1 MLNLTLLIKGLVGAL
16 LQVAFFG
23 ALLLI
28 PAGTF
33 QWTEAN
39 QFLYFYGLLTL
50 ISTVFLAIKAP
61 RSLEAR
67 LEIPMSE
74 SQPLSD
80 RIATTFLLVFLVGW
94 FVFIPVDIFHLKF
107 LAPPQHIISVLGGIL
122 SLFGYGIMLTALYQN
137 EFATTVVRDQ
147 SDRGHELRDT
157 GLYGL
162 VRHPFYTGFISF
174 CAGLAL
180 WLQSYAALIAGL
192 LPITALIGRIYAE
205 ETMLEEYL
213 TGYKTYMS
221 KVRYRIIP
229 FIW

>member
-1 MLNLTLLIKGLVGAL
+1 MFLIKGLIGAT
-16 LQVAFFG
+16 LQIAFFG
-23 ALLLI
+23 TLLLI
-28 PAGTF
+28 PAGTW

-39 QFLYFYGLLTL
+39 QFLYCYGFLTL
-50 ISTVFLAIKAP
+50 VSTVFLAIKAP

-67 LEIPMSE
+67 MEMPMNE

-94 FVFIPVDIFHLKF
+94 FVFIPIDIFHLKL
-107 LAPPQHIISVLGGIL
+107 LAPPQYSISILGGAA
-122 SLFGYGIMLTALYQN
+122 SLLGYGIMITALYQN
-137 EFATTVVRDQ
+137 EFATPVVRDQ

-162 VRHPFYTGFISF
+162 VRHPFYTGFILF
-174 CAGLAL
+174 CLGMAL

-205 ETMLEEYL
+205 EKILQETLP
-213 TGYKTYMS
+213 GYREYMS
-221 KVRYRIIP
+221 RTRYRIIP
-229 FIW
+229 FVW

>member
-1 MLNLTLLIKGLVGAL
+1 MFLIKGLIGAT
-16 LQVAFFG
+16 LQIAFFG

-28 PAGTF
+28 PAGTW

-39 QFLYFYGLLTL
+39 QFLYCYGFLTL
-50 ISTVFLAIKAP
+50 VSTVFLAIKAP

-67 LEIPMSE
+67 MEMPMNE

-94 FVFIPVDIFHLKF
+94 FVFIPIDIFHLKL
-107 LAPPQHIISVLGGIL
+107 LAPPQHSISILGGTA
-122 SLFGYGIMLTALYQN
+122 SLLGYGIMLTALYQN
-137 EFATTVVRDQ
+137 EFATPVVRDQ

-162 VRHPFYTGFISF
+162 VRHPFYTGFILF
-174 CAGLAL
+174 CTGMAL

-205 ETMLEEYL
+205 ETILQEAL
-213 TGYKTYMS
+213 PGYGEYMS
-221 KVRYRIIP
+221 RTRYRIIP

>member
-1 MLNLTLLIKGLVGAL
+1 MFLIKGLIGAI
-16 LQVAFFG
+16 LQIAFFG

-28 PAGTF
+28 PAGTW

-39 QFLYFYGLLTL
+39 QFLYCYGFLTL
-50 ISTVFLAIKAP
+50 VSTVFLAIKAP

-67 LEIPMSE
+67 MEMPMNE

-94 FVFIPVDIFHLKF
+94 FVFIPIDIFHLKL
-107 LAPPQHIISVLGGIL
+107 LAPPQYSISILGGAA
-122 SLFGYGIMLTALYQN
+122 SLLGYGIMITALYQN
-137 EFATTVVRDQ
+137 EFATPVVRDQ

-162 VRHPFYTGFISF
+162 VRHPFYTGFILF
-174 CAGLAL
+174 CLGMAL

-205 ETMLEEYL
+205 EKILQETLP
-213 TGYKTYMS
+213 GYREYMS
-221 KVRYRIIP
+221 RTRYRIIP
-229 FIW
+229 FVW

>member
-1 MLNLTLLIKGLVGAL
+1 MFLIKGLIGAT
-16 LQVAFFG
+16 LQIAFFG

-28 PAGTF
+28 PAGTW

-39 QFLYFYGLLTL
+39 QFLYCYGFLTL
-50 ISTVFLAIKAP
+50 VSTVFLAIKAP

-67 LEIPMSE
+67 MEMPMNE

-94 FVFIPVDIFHLKF
+94 FVFIPIDIFHLKL
-107 LAPPQHIISVLGGIL
+107 LAPPQYSISILGGAA
-122 SLFGYGIMLTALYQN
+122 SLLGYGIMITALYQN
-137 EFATTVVRDQ
+137 EFATPVVRDQ

-162 VRHPFYTGFISF
+162 VRHPFYTGFILF
-174 CAGLAL
+174 CLGMAL

-205 ETMLEEYL
+205 EKILQETLP
-213 TGYKTYMS
+213 GYREYMS
-221 KVRYRIIP
+221 RTHYRIIP
-229 FIW
+229 FVW

>member
-23 ALLLI
+23 ALLLL
-28 PAGTF
+28 PAWTW

-39 QFLYFYGLLTL
+39 QFLYCFSFLTL
-50 ISTVFLAIKAP
+50 VGTVFLAIKAP

-80 RIATTFLLVFLVGW
+80 RIATTFLLVFLVSW
-94 FVFIPVDIFHLKF
+94 FVFIPIDIFHLKL
-107 LAPPQHIISVLGGIL
+107 LAPPQHSISILGGAA
-122 SLFGYGIMLTALYQN
+122 SLLGYGIMITALYQN
-137 EFATTVVRDQ
+137 EFATPVVRDQ

-162 VRHPFYTGFISF
+162 VRHPFYTGFILF
-174 CAGLAL
+174 CLGMAL

-205 ETMLEEYL
+205 EKILQETLP
-213 TGYKTYMS
+213 GYREYMS
-221 KVRYRIIP
+221 RANYRIIP

>member
-1 MLNLTLLIKGLVGAL
+1 MLLIKGLIGAT
-16 LQVAFFG
+16 LQIAFFG

-28 PAGTF
+28 PAGTW

-39 QFLYFYGLLTL
+39 QFLYCYGFLTL
-50 ISTVFLAIKAP
+50 VSTVFLAIKAP

-67 LEIPMSE
+67 MELPMNE

-94 FVFIPVDIFHLKF
+94 FVFIPIDIFHLKL
-107 LAPPQHIISVLGGIL
+107 LAPPQHSISILGGTA
-122 SLFGYGIMLTALYQN
+122 SLLGYGIMLTALYQN
-137 EFATTVVRDQ
+137 EFATPVVRDQ

-162 VRHPFYTGFISF
+162 VRHPFYTGLILF
-174 CAGLAL
+174 CLGMAL

-205 ETMLEEYL
+205 EKILQETLP
-213 TGYKTYMS
+213 GYREYMS
-221 KVRYRIIP
+221 RANYRIIP

>member
-1 MLNLTLLIKGLVGAL
+1 MFLIKGLIGAT
-16 LQVAFFG
+16 LQIAFFG

-28 PAGTF
+28 PAGTW

-39 QFLYFYGLLTL
+39 QFLYCYGFLTL
-50 ISTVFLAIKAP
+50 VSTVFLAIKAP

-67 LEIPMSE
+67 MELPMNE

-94 FVFIPVDIFHLKF
+94 FVFIPIDIFHLKL
-107 LAPPQHIISVLGGIL
+107 LAPPQHSISILGGAA
-122 SLFGYGIMLTALYQN
+122 SLLGYGIMLTALYQN
-137 EFATTVVRDQ
+137 EFATPVVRDQ
-147 SDRGHELRDT
+147 SERGHELRDT

-162 VRHPFYTGFISF
+162 VRHPFYAGFILF
-174 CAGLAL
+174 CLGMAL

-205 ETMLEEYL
+205 ETILQKTL
-213 TGYKTYMS
+213 PGYREYMS
-221 KVRYRIIP
+221 RTKNRIIP